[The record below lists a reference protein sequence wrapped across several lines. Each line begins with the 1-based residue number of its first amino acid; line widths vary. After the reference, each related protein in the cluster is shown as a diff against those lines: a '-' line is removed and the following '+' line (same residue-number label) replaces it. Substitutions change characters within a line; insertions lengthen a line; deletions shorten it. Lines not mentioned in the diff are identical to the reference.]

1 MIPSPIDN
9 PPATCIEEAIVAGSR
24 VCLDN
29 DKSASNPDLMLPE
42 LHCEGF
48 WEFCT
53 TGIENVGWTF
63 WAGDGDGEVPKATAV
78 AVPQAVQNFAL
89 ELGKF
94 LIQLGLSRTHCAI
107 FSPINN

>member
-9 PPATCIEEAIVAGSR
+9 PPATCNEEAIVADSR

-29 DKSASNPDLMLPE
+29 DKSASKPDFMLPE
-42 LHCEGF
+42 LHWEGF

-53 TGIENVGWTF
+53 TGIEYVGWTL
-63 WAGDGDGEVPKATAV
+63 WAGDDEVPKATAV
-78 AVPQAVQNFAL
+78 AVPHAVQNFAL

-94 LIQLGLSRTHCAI
+94 LIQPGLSPTHCAI